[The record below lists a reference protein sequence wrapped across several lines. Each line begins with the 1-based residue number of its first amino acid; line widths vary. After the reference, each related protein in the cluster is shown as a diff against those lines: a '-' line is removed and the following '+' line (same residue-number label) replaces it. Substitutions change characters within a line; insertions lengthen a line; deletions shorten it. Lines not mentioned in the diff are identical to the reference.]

1 MTRRDDVRGE
11 IRKFLTTRRA
21 KLTPTQAGLPS
32 YGGRRRVPGLRR
44 EEVALLAGI
53 SIEYYTRLE
62 RGNARGASDEVL
74 EALARALQLDE
85 VERAH
90 LIDLVRT
97 ANAARRARRQATPQR
112 VRPRVQHLLDSMTGT
127 AAFLRNGRLDVL
139 SANQLGYAL
148 YAPAFL
154 DPARP
159 VNLARFIFLDRRS
172 TEFYGDWDGIAH
184 AAVGS
189 LRAEAGR
196 DPFDRALTDLVGELS
211 VRSQEFWV
219 RWAAHDVDYHRSGT
233 QPFHHPLVGDLTLD
247 YDVLELPA
255 DPGQTIV
262 AYTAEPD
269 SPARHALDLLASWA
283 STPDQ
288 APAVTTDSD
297 T

>member
-1 MTRRDDVRGE
+1 MASRDDVRAE
-11 IRKFLTTRRA
+11 IRQFLTTRRA
-21 KLTPTQAGLPS
+21 KLTPTQAGLPA
-32 YGGRRRVPGLRR
+32 YGRNRRVPGLRR

-62 RGNARGASDEVL
+62 RGNARGVSDEVL

-97 ANAARRARRQATPQR
+97 ANAARPTRRRTTPQR
-112 VRPRVQHLLDSMTGT
+112 VRPSVQRLLDSMTGT

-139 SANQLGYAL
+139 AANQLGYAL
-148 YAPAFL
+148 YAPAFG
-154 DPARP
+154 DPVRP
-159 VNLARFIFLDRRS
+159 VNLARFVFLDSKS

-196 DPFDRALTDLVGELS
+196 APDDRALTELVGELS
-211 VRSQEFWV
+211 VRSQEFRV
-219 RWAAHDVDYHRSGT
+219 RWAAHDVHYYRSGT
-233 QPFHHPLVGDLTLD
+233 QPFSHPLIGDLTLD

-255 DPGQTIV
+255 DRGLSIV
-262 AYTAEPD
+262 AYSAEPG

-283 STPDQ
+283 STPDE
-288 APAVTTDSD
+288 APAVPVDAD
-297 T
+297 P